1 MCPLG
6 AYGVHAFAF
15 CEACF
20 FFALDGIDWQA
31 DEGEDDA
38 AEADEGGGHAGEEEL
53 VGDDVDTADDGD
65 EWDHWI
71 EWAAVGAWEIW
82 LGLTQAHDGHEGEGV
97 EDPAGKHWRLVSM
110 LNWPLMA

>member
-6 AYGVHAFAF
+6 AYSVHAFAF
-15 CEACF
+15 CETCF

-31 DEGEDDA
+31 DKGEDDA
-38 AEADEGGGHAGEEEL
+38 AEADEGGGHAGEKEL

-71 EWAAVGAWEIW
+71 EWAAVGAFRKT
-82 LGLTQAHDGHEGEGV
+82 G
-97 EDPAGKHWRLVSM
+97 SM
-110 LNWPLMA
+110 LYFPDNVVY